1 MITFHNEWSP
11 VLKKGHIGFSPKH
24 CTINHSCSLHT
35 FIDKHLQHTHTQKKN
50 LSPLCRWEETF
61 DSIWHKKLFYGLYD
75 IIQSIYTQNKC
86 RIPISDKHSQI
97 SSARSESKSNANP
110 DSDKS
115 DNQGLL
121 ALKQIFTENVM
132 KHINNYLK

>member
-1 MITFHNEWSP
+1 MKSCPEERSYRLFTQTLHHQPFMFPTHLHRQTF
-11 VLKKGHIGFSPKH
+11 
-24 CTINHSCSLHT
+24 TT
-35 FIDKHLQHTHTQKKN
+35 HTHTKKN